1 MVEAT
6 RNQRQITSGV
16 MNLEDWLKSVL
27 DAREGLDINRLRAA
41 CELASQAEQK
51 GRDSRT
57 LGRGKEQLSHWA
69 RNGRYLVAF
78 ERR

>member
-51 GRDSRT
+51 ALETVGPWAEGRSSS
-57 LGRGKEQLSHWA
+57 LGSKWPISCCL
-69 RNGRYLVAF
+69 
-78 ERR
+78 

>member
-16 MNLEDWLKSVL
+16 MNLEDWLQSVL

-51 GRDSRT
+51 AWRQ
-57 LGRGKEQLSHWA
+57 LGLGPKEEAAISL
-69 RNGRYLVAF
+69 G
-78 ERR
+78 